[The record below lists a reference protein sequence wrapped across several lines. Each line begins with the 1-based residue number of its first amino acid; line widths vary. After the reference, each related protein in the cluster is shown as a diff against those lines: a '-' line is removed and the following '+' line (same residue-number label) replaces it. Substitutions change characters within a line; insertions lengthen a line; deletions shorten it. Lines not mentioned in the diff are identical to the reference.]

1 MKKIRLPN
9 PIVLATG
16 AIGAFWIA
24 DIINPGFNP
33 IGVMIFM
40 LIPIIVFE
48 FLYPEPELD
57 QIIEKAHYHS
67 LTNPEEAE
75 SKTGEIV
82 EEKDE
87 AEAKEPE

>member
-1 MKKIRLPN
+1 
-9 PIVLATG
+9 
-16 AIGAFWIA
+16 
-24 DIINPGFNP
+24 
-33 IGVMIFM
+33 
-40 LIPIIVFE
+40 
-48 FLYPEPELD
+48 LD

-87 AEAKEPE
+87 AEVKEPE